1 MVLGAVLAVG
11 HLEHVGD
18 AEEGLLR
25 VPVGDHLQD
34 REVLQHAVHHVLLR
48 QVLQLQDEV
57 DHVLAHGA
65 AVDLVEVAAAL
76 EPGAL
81 GLHLLHDLL
90 AEAADLGGALD
101 LDVLGALVAAIRQE
115 SDSRRC
121 NERGLDTAPQLK

>member
-11 HLEHVGD
+11 HLEDVGD

-81 GLHLLHDLL
+81 GLHLLDDLL

>member
-1 MVLGAVLAVG
+1 MLGAVLAVG

>member
-81 GLHLLHDLL
+81 GLHLLDDLL

>member
-1 MVLGAVLAVG
+1 MY
-11 HLEHVGD
+11 
-18 AEEGLLR
+18 
-25 VPVGDHLQD
+25 
-34 REVLQHAVHHVLLR
+34 
-48 QVLQLQDEV
+48 EV

-81 GLHLLHDLL
+81 GLHLLDDLL

>member
-1 MVLGAVLAVG
+1 MLGAVLAVR

-81 GLHLLHDLL
+81 GLHLLDDLL

>member
-1 MVLGAVLAVG
+1 MLGAVLAVG

-121 NERGLDTAPQLK
+121 NEEVWTRLRS